1 MGILDFLIML
11 GGLAVFLYGM
21 DQMGAGLRKVAG
33 GKLESLL
40 EKLTGRTLHGVLLG
54 AGVTA
59 IIQSSSA
66 TTVMVVGF
74 VNSGIMTLKQAIGV
88 ILGSNIGTTITAW
101 LLSMSGM
108 QSDSLILSLLKADSL
123 GAACGIVGI
132 AMMMFSKNDK
142 KKDVGA
148 ILASF
153 CALLFGMSIMS
164 DAVKPLANDPG
175 FTSLFTLFTNPV
187 LALLA
192 GLVMT
197 TIIQSSSA
205 SVGILQA
212 LSITGS
218 LTYGSVIPMLLG
230 TNIGTCV
237 TAMISCAGANRNAKR
252 AAVVHL
258 YINVISALLFMIPF
272 LIIKYVLTP
281 EILGEAMNSLDI
293 AIVHSVLKVVAAA
306 VIFPFTRQLEKLAY
320 LTIKEPAEKPKS
332 HKALADYE
340 TAELDPRFLST
351 PGIALERCRSV
362 GSAMASLSRSILLDS
377 LDLFDKWDDDAAERI
392 IKGEDEADILED
404 KLGAYLVALCGRPL
418 TAEDS
423 ANASQMLH
431 AIGDWERISDH
442 AKQILGT
449 VEEMRSKKIA
459 FSDAARAELEVMFNA
474 VRETLTLTVRAFS
487 SGDREAARQVE
498 PLIQVTEAT
507 KQILRNRHIA
517 RLQEGACTIELGFVF
532 SDLLTSL
539 ERVGAHC
546 SNIAINVLETDPH
559 AYVDH
564 LKKEDDEFERMVGE
578 YSVRY
583 ALPANVK

>member
-1 MGILDFLIML
+1 MDILDFLIML

-33 GKLESLL
+33 GRLESLL

-88 ILGSNIGTTITAW
+88 ILGANIGTTITAW
-101 LLSMSGM
+101 LLSLSGV
-108 QSDSLILSLLKADSL
+108 QGDSLLVSLFKADSL
-123 GAACGIVGI
+123 GALCGVIGVV
-132 AMMMFSKNDK
+132 MMMFCKDGR
-142 KKDVGA
+142 KKDSGG
-148 ILASF
+148 ILAAF

-164 DAVKPLANDPG
+164 DSVKPLANDPG
-175 FTSLFTLFTNPV
+175 FTGLFTMFTNPV
-187 LALLA
+187 LGLLA

-237 TAMISCAGANRNAKR
+237 TAMLSCAGATRNAKR

-258 YINVISALLFMIPF
+258 YFNVLSALLFMIPF
-272 LIIKYVLTP
+272 LIVKYALSP
-281 EILGEAMNSLDI
+281 AILGDAMNSLDI
-293 AIVHSVLKVVAAA
+293 AIVHSILKVVAAA
-306 VIFPFTRQLEKLAY
+306 VIFPFTKQLEKLAY
-320 LTIKEPAEKPKS
+320 ITIPEPAERRENRERN
-332 HKALADYE
+332 LADYE
-340 TAELDPRFLST
+340 SAELDPRFLST

-377 LDLFDKWDDDAAERI
+377 LALFEKWDEDSAKRI
-392 IKGEDEADILED
+392 IKGEDDADILED
-404 KLGAYLVALCGRPL
+404 KLGAYLVAICGRPL
-418 TAEDS
+418 TKENSAE
-423 ANASQMLH
+423 ASQLLH

-442 AKQILGT
+442 AKQILST
-449 VEEMRSKKIA
+449 VEEMREKNVS
-459 FSDAARAELEVMFNA
+459 FSEAARAELDVMFNA
-474 VRETLTLTVRAFS
+474 VRETLTLTVHAFS
-487 SGDREAARQVE
+487 SGDRDAARQVE
-498 PLIQVTEAT
+498 PLIQVSEGI
-507 KQILRNRHIA
+507 KQTLRSRHIA
-517 RLQEGACTIELGFVF
+517 RLQEGACTIELGFIF

-546 SNIAINVLETDPH
+546 SNIALNILETDPH

-564 LKKEDDEFERMVGE
+564 LKKEDESYEQMVTE
-578 YSVRY
+578 YSTRY
-583 ALPANVK
+583 QLPAAK